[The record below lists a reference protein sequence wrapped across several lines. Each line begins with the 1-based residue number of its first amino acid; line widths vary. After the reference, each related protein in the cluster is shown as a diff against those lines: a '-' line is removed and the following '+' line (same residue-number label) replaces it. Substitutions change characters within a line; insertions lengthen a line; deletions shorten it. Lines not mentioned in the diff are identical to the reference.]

1 MISYANSDNH
11 IYLITNMK
19 KSTKKEFEDFD
30 KFEFD
35 ESDDL
40 YEFIED

>member
-1 MISYANSDNH
+1 MIYYTNSDNR
-11 IYLITNMK
+11 INLITNMK

-30 KFEFD
+30 KFEFE

-40 YEFIED
+40 HEFFED